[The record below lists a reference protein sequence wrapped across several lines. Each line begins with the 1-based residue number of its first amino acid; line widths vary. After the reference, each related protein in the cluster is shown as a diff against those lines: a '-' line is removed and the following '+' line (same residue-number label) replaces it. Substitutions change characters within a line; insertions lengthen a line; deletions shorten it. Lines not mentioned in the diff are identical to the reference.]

1 MTGGCRKGVIDLCGR
16 VQGETEGLGVPFN
29 AEMRRDTSVNS
40 DTFDPR

>member
-1 MTGGCRKGVIDLCGR
+1 MCGR

-29 AEMRRDTSVNS
+29 AEMRRVISTNS